1 MAGSTSR
8 LLVPD
13 TPIGRFRI
21 RRALGRWRIGTAY
34 EASDPATGEASCVLT
49 LDLKP
54 GFGRRYAE
62 WVELE
67 TSRCLG
73 LDDAHMAPMDGGL
86 IDRRLAWMAL
96 PPFRGRSLLQ
106 VTRADGPLGERR
118 AARLGRALA
127 QIVSVA
133 HGKGVHLGGLRP
145 TTVLLDSDPD
155 HPDQP
160 RIFDLG
166 LERGLA
172 EMLLRPPKAAPAYHA
187 PDRPLGRRPRA
198 PDDIYAIG
206 ALVYYMIVGK
216 RPAQGAADKVA
227 SPPSWGLPE
236 DSEAAYLDP
245 IVLKA
250 MAPRARERHPNA
262 AALAESLAAL
272 AEVFALSEEAREML
286 GMPEPGRQSPFTR
299 ARTHPH
305 LLHDMLGI
313 PHTVEREPDTIDIEP
328 PDDES

>member
-1 MAGSTSR
+1 MSAPKLP

-13 TPIGRFRI
+13 TPVGRFRI

-34 EASDPATGEASCVLT
+34 EAVDPNTGEASCVLT

-54 GFGRRYAE
+54 GFGQRYGE
-62 WVELE
+62 WVDLE

-73 LDDAHMAPMDGGL
+73 LVDHHMAPMDGGL

-96 PPFRGRSLLQ
+96 PPFRGHSLLH
-106 VTRADGPLGERR
+106 VSRAAGALGERR
-118 AARLGRALA
+118 AARIGCALA
-127 QIVSVA
+127 QMVSVA
-133 HGKGVHLGGLRP
+133 HGQGVHLGGLRP
-145 TTVLLDSDPD
+145 TTVLLNADPD
-155 HPDQP
+155 QPDVP

-172 EMLLRPPKAAPAYHA
+172 EMLQHPPAEAPAYRA
-187 PDRPLGRRPRA
+187 PDRPMGRRPRA

-206 ALVYYMIVGK
+206 ALVYYMVVGTM
-216 RPAQGAADKVA
+216 PARGAAGKVA

-250 MAPRARERHPNA
+250 MSPRARDRHPNA
-262 AALAESLAAL
+262 RSLAEALAAL
-272 AEVFALSEEAREML
+272 TEVFSLSEEAREML
-286 GMPEPGRQSPFTR
+286 GMPEPLRQTPFTR

-305 LLHDMLGI
+305 LLHDMLGV
-313 PHTVEREPDTIDIEP
+313 PHTVDDDPDTVDIEP
-328 PDDES
+328 ADE